1 MQENSFAST
10 KSPAKKITR
19 IYVIAL
25 LLIGLLTI
33 SSQILI
39 RYVLKSQ
46 SADSRAINIAGR
58 QRMLSQKLS
67 KTTLLLY
74 QAEEETEFAKRK
86 KELQDISL
94 LWEKSHKALQNGD
107 TSLQIP
113 ANYNS
118 ETVKEMFVLIE
129 PHYVAMK
136 NAVEPLQNHTLQ
148 VPKEQIKPNLN
159 EIIGNEP
166 HFLRI
171 MNEITF
177 QYDKEAGQKIEA
189 LKSIELVL
197 MLITLLVLAIEAVLI
212 FRPAINK
219 VDEYFVQVQ
228 NSNAE
233 LLQTNHQLNETQ
245 EELKS
250 YIEELKSTEEEI
262 RQNAEELVAI
272 NENLTEQKRLIEQQ
286 KDIITQRSKNITDSI
301 KAAKRIQDAILIDQ
315 TAIISHF
322 KGAFIINKPKDI
334 VSGDFYWFSEQGNK
348 KIVAVGDCT
357 GHGVSGALMTMVG
370 ASILNEVVNENGV
383 LQPDDILRAMDN
395 KLLKILQP
403 NANGVIA
410 DGMDLSILIIEKNK
424 LTFAAASNKLFVY
437 RNNDILEIK
446 GGGSPLGS
454 FTFYTKKEY
463 LPYVIDILPND
474 KFYIFS
480 DGFKD
485 QFSELDIKKYG
496 SKRFKDLLISVG
508 KLPMFMQ
515 REKIEEDWLRWKGTA
530 HQTDDVMLIGLQL
543 I

>member
-1 MQENSFAST
+1 MNASAYDT
-10 KSPAKKITR
+10 IKSPAKKITH
-19 IYVIAL
+19 IYIIAL

-33 SSQILI
+33 SSQVLV

-46 SADSRAINIAGR
+46 SADSRVINIAGR

-74 QAEEETEFAKRK
+74 QAQDEQEFVKRK
-86 KELQDISL
+86 KELQDLTL

-107 TSLQIP
+107 TALQIP

-118 ETVKEMFVLIE
+118 ETVKEMFILIE
-129 PHYVAMK
+129 PHYTVMK
-136 NAVEPLQNHTLQ
+136 SAVEPLLNHTLQ
-148 VPKEQIKPNLN
+148 APKEQITPNIK
-159 EIIGNEP
+159 EIIENEP

-177 QYDKEAGQKIEA
+177 QYDKEAGQKIDA
-189 LKSIELVL
+189 LKNIELVL
-197 MLITLLVLAIEAVLI
+197 MLITLLVLAVEAVVI

-219 VDEYFVQVQ
+219 IDEYFIQVQ
-228 NSNAE
+228 QSNTE
-233 LLQTNHQLNETQ
+233 LLLTNAQLTKTQ
-245 EELKS
+245 EELRG
-250 YIEELKSTEEEI
+250 YIEELKATEEEI

-272 NENLTEQKRLIEQQ
+272 NDNLTEQKRLTEQQ

-301 KAAKRIQDAILIDQ
+301 KAAKRIQDAILMDQ

-322 KGAFIINKPKDI
+322 KGAFIIYKPKDI
-334 VSGDFYWFSEQGNK
+334 VSGDFYWFSEQDNK
-348 KIVAVGDCT
+348 KIVVVGDCT

-370 ASILNEVVNENGV
+370 ASILNEIVNENGIF
-383 LQPDDILRAMDN
+383 QPDNILRAMDH

-410 DGMDLSILIIEKNK
+410 DGMDLSILVIEGNN
-424 LTFAAASNKLFVY
+424 LTFAAASNKLFIY
-437 RNNDILEIK
+437 RNHEILEIK
-446 GGGSPLGS
+446 GGNSPLGS

-463 LPYVIDILPND
+463 LPHSISILPND

-485 QFSELDIKKYG
+485 QFSETDTKKYG
-496 SKRFKDLLISVG
+496 SKRFKELIINVG
-508 KLPMFMQ
+508 KLPMFIQ
-515 REKIEEDWLRWKGTA
+515 REKIEEEWLRWKGNVQ
-530 HQTDDVMLIGLQL
+530 QTDDVMVIGLQL
-543 I
+543 L